1 MDDDVGMAIGDDA
14 TLKLWVVLAR
24 AYASVAE
31 HVRADVAR
39 HGLTQAEFGALEALY
54 HKGPLLLGE
63 VQRKILVSSGGITY
77 LMDRLVEKGLAER
90 RPCDED
96 RRASYAGLTPRG
108 EALIARIFP
117 EHRAALEHAL
127 SELSESEKREAAGL
141 LRRLGQGAAARRPA
155 AEAGVSSSGEV
166 GAHGHEVVEDR
177 A

>member
-1 MDDDVGMAIGDDA
+1 MTAEVASDP

-24 AYASVAE
+24 AYGAVVE

-39 HGLTQAEFGALEALY
+39 HGLTQAEFGVLEALY

-90 RPCDED
+90 RPCEED
-96 RRASYAGLTPRG
+96 RRAWWAALTPDG
-108 EALIARIFP
+108 VALLDRIFP

-127 SELSESEKREAAGL
+127 ATLSDDEKREATDL
-141 LRRLGQGAAARRPA
+141 LRRLGLGAVERGPLS
-155 AEAGVSSSGEV
+155 AE
-166 GAHGHEVVEDR
+166 
-177 A
+177 